1 MERKKYARKKPTLK
15 QIQALQYMNQGMSKR
30 QAMLKAGYAL
40 DTAGHPTRTL
50 MKTDGVKMIGRT
62 MYMELAQAGITSE
75 FMIEKF
81 REWLNATKTT
91 NSFTEPD
98 KSVPDYA
105 IQLKAYQEWKKIVDQ
120 HEIETNP
127 TGNKLKRTLT
137 ISEFVTGKEDETTE
151 KESLE
156 GIIQGE

>member
-1 MERKKYARKKPTLK
+1 MFERKKYARKKPTLK
-15 QIQALQYMNQGMSKR
+15 QIQALQYINQGMSKR

-40 DTAGHPTRTL
+40 DTAGHPDRTL
-50 MKTDGVKMIGRT
+50 MKADGVKMIGRS

-81 REWLNATKTT
+81 KEWLNATKST

-105 IQLKAYQEWKKIVDQ
+105 IQMKAYQEWKKIVDMYDA
-120 HEIETNP
+120 ENNP
-127 TGNKLKRTLT
+127 KNGQIKRTLT
-137 ISEFVTGKEDETTE
+137 ISEFVTGKE
-151 KESLE
+151 E
-156 GIIQGE
+156 GVIEE